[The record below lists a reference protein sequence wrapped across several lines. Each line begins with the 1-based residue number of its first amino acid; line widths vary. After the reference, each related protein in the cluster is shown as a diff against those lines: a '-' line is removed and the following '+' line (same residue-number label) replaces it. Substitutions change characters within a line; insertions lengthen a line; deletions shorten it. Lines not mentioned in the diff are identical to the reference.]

1 MYLFDASAIMNL
13 VKRGRFKAFAKGAT
27 LDLAAYETINAVW
40 KECLLLKRVRV
51 ETAYKWVKLL
61 SKVFSV
67 LELKNI
73 RGLEEEVFNLAVRE
87 GVTVYDASY
96 LYIAMTDK
104 LTLVTDDS
112 KLIDIARKHVSTIST
127 SELPT

>member
-1 MYLFDASAIMNL
+1 M
-13 VKRGRFKAFAKGAT
+13 
-27 LDLAAYETINAVW
+27 
-40 KECLLLKRVRV
+40 
-51 ETAYKWVKLL
+51 KLL

-87 GVTVYDASY
+87 GVTVYNASY

-112 KLIDIARKHVSTIST
+112 ELIDIARKYVSTIST
-127 SELPT
+127 SELPRNFS